1 MDRIISSSSSSFATR
16 AQEKVMSAEDQE
28 AAGVGGEGG
37 TKSDTLLSLESL
49 PALYPVHYLAFDSQA
64 FIDDVINA
72 VIQISTEYF
81 DQMEVCSR
89 HILGLSTEE
98 SQAALAQGMGAVT
111 QHFLTQVI
119 DNDLTEWEK
128 YCHEVSFTIPHGLV
142 LPEKH
147 ELMQIMSG
155 DEEAKLDAE
164 LASLRARK
172 AAAETEAAKKR
183 TELRAL
189 ETLLTFKSAFDDD
202 FEQLRSHSLKDDLLN
217 AAPMLCDKI
226 RQANVLRAQRFGRFP
241 RQPF

>member
-1 MDRIISSSSSSFATR
+1 
-16 AQEKVMSAEDQE
+16 
-28 AAGVGGEGG
+28 
-37 TKSDTLLSLESL
+37 
-49 PALYPVHYLAFDSQA
+49 
-64 FIDDVINA
+64 
-72 VIQISTEYF
+72 
-81 DQMEVCSR
+81 
-89 HILGLSTEE
+89 
-98 SQAALAQGMGAVT
+98 MGAVT

-128 YCHEVSFTIPHGLV
+128 YCHEVSFSIPHGLV

-164 LASLRARK
+164 LASLRAQK
-172 AAAETEAAKKR
+172 AAAESEAAKER

>member
-1 MDRIISSSSSSFATR
+1 
-16 AQEKVMSAEDQE
+16 MSGEDQE
-28 AAGVGGEGG
+28 TAGGGEGG

-81 DQMEVCSR
+81 DQMEVCSG

-128 YCHEVSFTIPHGLV
+128 YCHEVSFSIPHGLV

-164 LASLRARK
+164 LASLHARK
-172 AAAETEAAKKR
+172 AAAESEAAKKR

>member
-1 MDRIISSSSSSFATR
+1 MDGIISSSSSSFAIR
-16 AQEKVMSAEDQE
+16 AHETVMSGEDQG
-28 AAGVGGEGG
+28 AAGGGGEGG
-37 TKSDTLLSLESL
+37 TKSDTLPSLESL

-81 DQMEVCSR
+81 DQMEVCSG

-98 SQAALAQGMGAVT
+98 SQAALAQGMGVVT

-128 YCHEVSFTIPHGLV
+128 YCHEVSFSIPHGLV

-172 AAAETEAAKKR
+172 AAAESEAAKKR

-202 FEQLRSHSLKDDLLN
+202 FEQLRSQSLKDDLLN